1 MVCRSERWHQPLM
14 TASPKL
20 RFLADTVLAEAEH
33 LQTTDGRLFARP
45 MAPGRAASLK
55 TDIDLAER
63 TDAFVARFGRLQD
76 TVADKLLPALLDWLA
91 EPVGPAIDNLN
102 KAERLGWIGSVDAWI
117 EVRRLRNRMI
127 HEYVRDPAELASALS
142 AGHAAVPL
150 LTNAA
155 AAMASRVMVIP
166 ARP

>member
-1 MVCRSERWHQPLM
+1 M
-14 TASPKL
+14 TSSPRL
-20 RFLADTVLAEAEH
+20 RFLADTVIAEAEH
-33 LQTTDGRLFARP
+33 LQTTDGRLFAVAMTP
-45 MAPGRAASLK
+45 ERAASLR

-63 TDAFVARFGRLQD
+63 TDAFVARLGRLQD

-127 HEYVRDPAELASALS
+127 HEYVRDPAELASALR
-142 AGHAAVPL
+142 AAHAAVPL
-150 LTNAA
+150 LADAA
-155 AAMASRVMVIP
+155 AAMVARVMSDP
-166 ARP
+166 ESPECR